1 MQSRFSTLVLLALA
15 ALLFAAGCERRDSP
29 PAAVEVDEPAYR
41 RGKELLRQGRNQEAL
56 AEFTKVLEKR
66 GLNNAAESHL
76 EIGLICQQHIND
88 PIAAIYHF
96 RQYRKLKPD
105 SPQSDLVRQ
114 RLEASMR
121 EYARTLPGRP
131 LDARPLA
138 PADYADALQRLQ
150 RENEQLQAALTS
162 ARSAAGLVAPG
173 GGGGRIIM
181 QAAPTPATDEIY
193 PLATPAPSTSAQ
205 PAPTPVPPS
214 HAGTFTP
221 APQTGATATTYAQFQ
236 QQQQQQLAQQQRPQP
251 TPVQPRL
258 LPASARTHTVR
269 AGDSLYNIARQYY
282 GTASNARVEA
292 IFDANRDVLRSKTDL
307 RVGMQLRIP

>member
-1 MQSRFSTLVLLALA
+1 MRNRFFTLALLALA
-15 ALLFAAGCERRDSP
+15 ALLFAAGCERGDSP
-29 PAAVEVDEPAYR
+29 PATAEVDEPAYR

-56 AEFTKVLEKR
+56 AEFNKVLEKR

-76 EIGLICQQHIND
+76 EIGLLYQQHIND

-96 RQYRKLKPD
+96 RKYRELKPN

-131 LDARPLA
+131 LDASPLA

-162 ARSAAGLVAPG
+162 TRAAAGLAAPNNG
-173 GGGGRIIM
+173 GTVV
-181 QAAPTPATDEIY
+181 QAAPAAANEVYPVATFDPTPNPNPNASVSTPAR
-193 PLATPAPSTSAQ
+193 PS
-205 PAPTPVPPS
+205 
-214 HAGTFTP
+214 
-221 APQTGATATTYAQFQ
+221 GASSSQSQ
-236 QQQQQQLAQQQRPQP
+236 QQQQQPAQPPPPQ
-251 TPVQPRL
+251 
-258 LPASARTHTVR
+258 AAARTHTVR

-292 IFDANRDVLRSKTDL
+292 IFNANRDVLRSKTDL